1 MTVYWIRHGHTTAP
15 DDRCVG
21 HEDVSLSEEGRHAID
36 QLGTTWTGPRPDRV
50 VSSDLARAHES
61 ANILADEWGLS
72 VHSTEQLRE
81 LNFGAW
87 TGRTWEAI
95 EAEDGERLH
104 AWMGDW
110 VETAP
115 PEGES
120 FEALSHRVVDWLGD
134 AQDAE
139 ADTIVVVGHAGPIR
153 AALCHALGLP
163 LDRAFRLQVGCASVS
178 ALTTGRMDGTVVCLN
193 STQFRRPDAP

>member
-1 MTVYWIRHGHTTAP
+1 MTVYWIRHGETTAP

-21 HEDVSLSEEGRHAID
+21 HEDVLLSEEGRHAID
-36 QLGTTWTGPRPDRV
+36 QLGTTWTGPPPDRV
-50 VSSDLARAHES
+50 LSSDLARARES
-61 ANILADEWGLS
+61 AKILADGWGLS

-81 LNFGAW
+81 LDFGGW
-87 TGRTWEAI
+87 TGRTWDAI

-104 AWMGDW
+104 TWMDNW

-115 PEGES
+115 PGGEA
-120 FEALSHRVVDWLGD
+120 FEALSYRVVDWLGD

-139 ADTIVVVGHAGPIR
+139 AGTIMVVAHAGPIR

-163 LDRAFRLQVGCASVS
+163 LDRAFRLQVDCASVS
-178 ALTTGRMDGTVVCLN
+178 ALTTGRTDWTVVCFN
-193 STQFRRPDAP
+193 STRFRRPDPP